1 MAIVRGSLSAL
12 VFVALLCACEISA
25 GRPPAPPAQP
35 PPAAKGPPTS
45 ADAAW
50 TRLSAALVGRW
61 RATTAENRTIGAAYR
76 TISKGSAL
84 VETFTSA
91 SGNETMT
98 VMHRDG
104 ATLMA
109 THYCAQGN
117 QARLRA
123 TETTAD
129 RVVFEFVDVTN
140 EGPEQSVMVKL
151 VFQLRPDGFDQES
164 SYRDKSGAVEATTLH
179 FVRE

>member
-1 MAIVRGSLSAL
+1 MNMRLAPFAL
-12 VFVALLCACEISA
+12 FLVLAGCEISA
-25 GRPPAPPAQP
+25 GRPPP
-35 PPAAKGPPTS
+35 PPPPVAKGPPTT

-50 TRLSAALVGRW
+50 TRLTGALVGRW
-61 RATTAENRTIGAAYR
+61 RATTTESRTIGAAYR

-104 ATLMA
+104 AGLMA

-129 RVVFEFVDVTN
+129 RVVFELVDVTN
-140 EGPEQSVMVKL
+140 AGPEQSVMVKL

-164 SYRDKSGAVEATTLH
+164 AYRDAKGTVESTTLH